1 MTTAELA
8 ESAMKDALTHLFSE
22 DRDGESIISDSE
34 QQQQQE
40 QPPQPVDIENVE
52 REDILVETAGASTE
66 QEISGLPAT
75 IATKPD
81 NGKPRVSRA
90 ELIQIMEG
98 FVELVKNSDESDF
111 GANELSFAPPKI
123 EVKDVVTVADKTAE
137 VAELRTLLVEAQGT
151 IIRLLTDRVDD
162 RARLA
167 SLQNEIRLLP
177 DLKAQSERAMA
188 IAFTAD
194 EFKAEFAKVK
204 LEIER
209 MKLTKLR
216 TEVDAKNRPWW
227 IRFTNWMK
235 KKETAGE

>member
-1 MTTAELA
+1 MTTAEIA

-22 DRDGESIISDSE
+22 DRDSESIISDSE
-34 QQQQQE
+34 QQQE
-40 QPPQPVDIENVE
+40 QPEQQVDTESVE
-52 REDILVETAGASTE
+52 REDNLVETAASTE
-66 QEISGLPAT
+66 QEKSGLPAT
-75 IATKPD
+75 IAPKPD
-81 NGKPRVSRA
+81 NGKPRVSRS

-98 FVELVKNSDESDF
+98 FVELVKNSDEADF

-216 TEVDAKNRPWW
+216 TEVDQKNRPWW

>member
-1 MTTAELA
+1 MTAAELT
-8 ESAMKDALTHLFSE
+8 ESAMKDALTHLFAE
-22 DRDGESIISDSE
+22 DRQIENAVSEGE
-34 QQQQQE
+34 QQLK
-40 QPPQPVDIENVE
+40 VD
-52 REDILVETAGASTE
+52 GASVPTTNIDLPNHDTTNSQGDTPE
-66 QEISGLPAT
+66 LPAQVPQL
-75 IATKPD
+75 PD
-81 NGKPRVSRA
+81 GGKPRVTRA

-98 FVELVKNSDESDF
+98 FVELVKNSDD
-111 GANELSFAPPKI
+111 GDLDGNQLSFAPPKV
-123 EVKDVVTVADKTAE
+123 EVKDVVSVVDQTAE
-137 VAELRTLLVEAQGT
+137 IAELKTLLVEAQGT

-167 SLQNEIRLLP
+167 AMQNEIKLLP

-209 MKLTKLR
+209 MKLTKMR
-216 TEVDAKNRPWW
+216 AEVDQASRPWW
-227 IRFTNWMK
+227 VRFTNWMK